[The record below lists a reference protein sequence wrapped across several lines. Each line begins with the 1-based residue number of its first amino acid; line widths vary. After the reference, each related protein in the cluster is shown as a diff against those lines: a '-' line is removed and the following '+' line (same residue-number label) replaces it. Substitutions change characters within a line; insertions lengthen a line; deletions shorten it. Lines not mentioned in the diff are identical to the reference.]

1 MAIPIEDIVDLP
13 LMYDTLQRAQDRGG
27 ETTMH
32 LLLDHLTYVYG
43 VGVIL
48 RSVGSLVEGGEVR
61 LAHYLPDS

>member
-1 MAIPIEDIVDLP
+1 
-13 LMYDTLQRAQDRGG
+13 MYDTLQCAQDRGG

-48 RSVGSLVEGGEVR
+48 RSVGGLVEGGEVR